1 MAGFTSDAIL
11 LRKIEYGDHDYI
23 ITFLTENM
31 GKVSVMAKNAKKSVK
46 RFQGALDPFSV
57 MNIEC
62 TYSKTRKD
70 ALAFLMSAQLEQ
82 PFADI
87 RTDAVKT
94 GYASYWIEILNSYL
108 EAEKEQAEL
117 YNLLMESLAALDKGL
132 IAKEVLNLL
141 FQIRFMTI
149 AGFAPDFV
157 CCGKCRL
164 PIDRVCRGNVVF
176 DFKDGRFFCDNCY
189 DKSSEYGIR
198 VSKGTLKQLFWI
210 NNNGIKKAERIRFSP
225 FSIRE
230 GEKLLEAFVPCHMGR
245 DFKSLV
251 FLKRVRSSV

>member
-23 ITFLTENM
+23 ITFLTENL

-46 RFQGALDPFSV
+46 RFQGALDSFSL

-62 TYSKTRKD
+62 TYSKTRRD
-70 ALAFLMSAQLEQ
+70 ALAFLMSARLEQ
-82 PFADI
+82 PFAGI

-94 GYASYWIEILNSYL
+94 GYASYWIEILHSYL
-108 EAEKEQAEL
+108 EAEKEQVEL
-117 YNLLMESLAALDKGL
+117 YRLLMDSLAALDKGV

-149 AGFAPDFV
+149 AGFSPDFV
-157 CCGKCRL
+157 CCGKCRVPL
-164 PIDRVCRGNVVF
+164 DRIREGNVVF
-176 DFKDGRFFCDNCY
+176 DFKDGRFFCPRCEN
-189 DKSSEYGIR
+189 STAATGIK

-210 NNNGIKKAERIRFSP
+210 NNNGMQKVERIRFSP
-225 FSIRE
+225 VSIRE

-245 DFKSLV
+245 DFKSLG
-251 FLKRVRSSV
+251 FLKRVRS